1 MSLDSIMRQKSLHFA
16 QRIVRLYQY
25 MVKEHHE
32 TVMSRQ
38 ILRSGTSI
46 GANISEGIYGSSK
59 KDFANKLHIAL
70 KEASENKTKLTAA
83 EASIQAKDQEIA
95 SLKAQIEELNKQP
108 GDSTTHPVNDGGS
121 EGASPMD
128 SFIERVNAAQKLYDL
143 V

>member
-32 TVMSRQ
+32 TVISRQ

-70 KEASENKTKLTAA
+70 KEASETAYWL
-83 EASIQAKDQEIA
+83 ELFHTCGYLPDNLFR
-95 SLKAQIEELNKQP
+95 SLSRDCDELRRMLSATVKNCQ
-108 GDSTTHPVNDGGS
+108 
-121 EGASPMD
+121 
-128 SFIERVNAAQKLYDL
+128 
-143 V
+143 